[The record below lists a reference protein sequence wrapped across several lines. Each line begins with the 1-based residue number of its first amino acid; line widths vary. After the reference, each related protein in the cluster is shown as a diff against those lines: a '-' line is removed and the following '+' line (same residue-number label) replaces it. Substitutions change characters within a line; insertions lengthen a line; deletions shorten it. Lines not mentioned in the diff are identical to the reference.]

1 MPAAQAARRASGGTS
16 ANGTN
21 ANANPTTFEFTRR
34 KKWQDILLS
43 ELPDTVL
50 FVLDVH
56 RVIQYA
62 NPGAT
67 EALGWDVEEMVDKDV
82 LDFVNSAFLIIT
94 LLFPQ
99 NICSDL
105 LCGMFYALDARC
117 FFFSFKIS

>member
-1 MPAAQAARRASGGTS
+1 MPAAQAARRASGSTS
-16 ANGTN
+16 ANGAN

-82 LDFVNSAFLIIT
+82 LDFVNSASPIT
-94 LLFPQ
+94 LLFLQ

-105 LCGMFYALDARC
+105 CGVFYALDERC
-117 FFFSFKIS
+117 FFFSFKFS

>member
-16 ANGTN
+16 ANGAN

-50 FVLDVH
+50 FVLDAH

-82 LDFVNSAFLIIT
+82 LDFVNSASLIT
-94 LLFPQ
+94 LLFLQ

-105 LCGMFYALDARC
+105 LCGVFYALDERC

>member
-1 MPAAQAARRASGGTS
+1 MAQPAGAAV
-16 ANGTN
+16 
-21 ANANPTTFEFTRR
+21 PTQQGLRQIFEFTRR

-82 LDFVNSAFLIIT
+82 LDFINSASLIASFFLEYLSYST
-94 LLFPQ
+94 MWYVL
-99 NICSDL
+99 CS
-105 LCGMFYALDARC
+105 
-117 FFFSFKIS
+117 

>member
-1 MPAAQAARRASGGTS
+1 MPAAQAARRASGSTS
-16 ANGTN
+16 ANGAN

-82 LDFVNSAFLIIT
+82 LDFVNSAYLIIA
-94 LLFPQ
+94 LLFLQ

-105 LCGMFYALDARC
+105 LCGMF
-117 FFFSFKIS
+117 